1 MKSILFFI
9 SLLAINF
16 YTSAQKNISLVAA
29 YEKDKKAVL
38 LQWQHVNK
46 HAISYT
52 LQSGKDTTFFSDI
65 FTKLNIGNFIGST
78 IKYIDKT
85 VTGEKMY
92 YRLKINLDNTLFE
105 TTLPITVILNISEN
119 TWLLYPLPAQ
129 EFIHLKYTGNGI
141 IDGVISIYI
150 QRISSG
156 TIFTKLRLASN
167 TKNIRIPITN
177 LGSGVYNI
185 HVSIGNRA
193 AWNQQFIKL

>member
-1 MKSILFFI
+1 MKSILSLI
-9 SLLAINF
+9 SLLAIHF
-16 YTSAQKNISLVAA
+16 YTYAQKNISLTAT
-29 YEKDKKAVL
+29 YEKEKKAVFI
-38 LQWQHVNK
+38 QWQHVNK

-52 LQSGKDTTFFSDI
+52 LQSNKDTTFFSDI
-65 FTKLNIGNFIGST
+65 FTKLNIGNFIGSN

-85 VTGEKMY
+85 ATGEKMY

-105 TTLPITVILNISEN
+105 TTLPVTVILNISEN

-150 QRISSG
+150 QRMSTG
-156 TIFTKLRLASN
+156 TIFTRLRLASN
-167 TKNIRIPITN
+167 TKNISIPITN
-177 LGSGVYNI
+177 LGSGVYNM

-193 AWNQQFIKL
+193 PWNQQFIKL